1 MSSNNSNWRDVLKA
15 QYADLEQLEEM
26 DKELKINEQTITAN
40 IDKILKNKRP
50 LSSNYNKRYS
60 ENERSNI
67 TENILISSDIDNRQD
82 FMTNANLPSYQN
94 DSEELLVNDDINND
108 TDNIQANPAP
118 ISPEILPKAPETA
131 SRLMKAKI
139 KMLEK
144 QLEDSNQ
151 IRKHMNDQIIDLQ
164 RQIKVEKEET
174 KQLKKRI
181 QILETDN
188 RRTVKKTGEAT
199 TSENSNEQL
208 LQEISQLKKESQAAQ
223 RIAKQNEQNSKTLD
237 TQLKRAL
244 ETITRL
250 KSQVAEQ
257 QQQNQQSSGSID
269 KSAYDNLEQKVKLIE
284 KQKVDLIA
292 AFKKQMKLIDVL
304 KRQKAHLEVAKLIN
318 FTEEE
323 FTKTLDWAA

>member
-1 MSSNNSNWRDVLKA
+1 M
-15 QYADLEQLEEM
+15 
-26 DKELKINEQTITAN
+26 
-40 IDKILKNKRP
+40 
-50 LSSNYNKRYS
+50 
-60 ENERSNI
+60 
-67 TENILISSDIDNRQD
+67 DNRQD
-82 FMTNANLPSYQN
+82 FITSAHLPSYQN
-94 DSEELLVNDDINND
+94 DSEELIVNDDINND
-108 TDNIQANPAP
+108 TDNILANHAPA
-118 ISPEILPKAPETA
+118 SPEILPKAPETA

-144 QLEDSNQ
+144 QLEDSSQ
-151 IRKHMNDQIIDLQ
+151 IRKHMNDQIVDLQ

-199 TSENSNEQL
+199 ASENSNEQL

-250 KSQVAEQ
+250 KSQVVEQ
-257 QQQNQQSSGSID
+257 QQQNQQSGGVID
-269 KSAYDNLEQKVKLIE
+269 KVSYDNLEE
-284 KQKVDLIA
+284 
-292 AFKKQMKLIDVL
+292 
-304 KRQKAHLEVAKLIN
+304 KAHLEVAKLIN

-323 FTKTLDWAA
+323 FTKTLDWTA